1 MTNDPHSRQSVHN
14 KDGGSVF
21 ANQGGNQTIYMESVK
36 DHLQNG
42 LMALKGR
49 LYAKAVNEFEEFLSD
64 ARKVGAQKMPEA
76 QRDLATGHFCAAL
89 AMLDGRPPSDR
100 SPEQID
106 RIESHIEQAIGY
118 GDVVVTHQANVLW
131 ALVKDDYY
139 AAIGMPAKPPPA
151 DVLAGSIGELQ
162 PTQLEP
168 LATHVKRA
176 QGRTWK
182 LLQARAGELGMVAA
196 AEPEHVPVA
205 RDFDP
210 ARGEAVRRYFVR
222 TPRQRSA
229 APGAIAL
236 GAAALSVILA
246 AVAHNAASL
255 VLLVIAY
262 FAAKWGWQKVKQY
275 RAYLLRYAAA
285 EPKPSDTQMDTW
297 LQQDI
302 AALEAKASRQVRL
315 VATTKHEGGDLV
327 YPIQAVVG
335 VPSPSGTIVDSLRV
349 RRGGDHRWRA
359 NHYDVL
365 ILFLTNDLISLY
377 RCALDFHT
385 GEPVYEQI
393 TEWHYRDIVGVS
405 TDRVAM
411 PASITALFR
420 KVDELFEHDVDGGE
434 YEKYA
439 DIPYAQKF
447 TISIVNGERVELN
460 TGFGETLGA
469 DNEIAWR
476 DNERAL
482 AIIKKMVRARH
493 TSA

>member
-1 MTNDPHSRQSVHN
+1 MTNDPFSSQHVRN
-14 KDGGSVF
+14 GDGTVF
-21 ANQGGNQTIYMESVK
+21 ANQGGDQTIYLESVK

-49 LYAKAVNEFEEFLSD
+49 LYAKAVSELEEFLSD
-64 ARKVGAQKMPEA
+64 ARKVGATKLPEA
-76 QRDLATGHFCAAL
+76 QRDLATGHFSAAL
-89 AMLDGRPPSDR
+89 AMLDGRPPNDR

-106 RIESHIEQAIGY
+106 RIETHIEQAIGY
-118 GDVVVTHQANVLW
+118 GDPVVTHQANVLW

-139 AAIGMPAKPPPA
+139 TAIGMPAKPPAA
-151 DVLAGSIGELQ
+151 DTLAASVAELQ
-162 PTQLEP
+162 PSQLEP
-168 LATHVKRA
+168 LVTHVKRA
-176 QGRTWK
+176 QGRTFRAM
-182 LLQARAGELGMVAA
+182 QARAGELGLAA
-196 AEPEHVPVA
+196 APEPEHVPVA
-205 RDFDP
+205 RQFDP
-210 ARGEAVRRYFVR
+210 ARGEAVKRYFVR
-222 TPRQRSA
+222 TPRHRSP

-236 GAAALSVILA
+236 GAAALCVIVA
-246 AVAHNAASL
+246 AAAHNAASL
-255 VLLVIAY
+255 LLVVIAY
-262 FAAKWGWQKVKQY
+262 FAVKWGWQKVKQY
-275 RAYLLRYAAA
+275 RAYLERYAAA
-285 EPKPSDTQMDTW
+285 EPKPTDVQMDAW
-297 LQQDI
+297 LQEDI

-335 VPSPSGTIVDSLRV
+335 VPSPAGTIVDSLRV
-349 RRGGDHRWRA
+349 RRGDDHRWRA

-385 GEPVYEQI
+385 GEPIYEQI

-405 TDRVAM
+405 TDRVGM
-411 PASITALFR
+411 PAAITALFR
-420 KVDELFEHDVDGGE
+420 KFDELFEHDVDAE
-434 YEKYA
+434 HEKYA

-482 AIIKKMVRARH
+482 TIIKKMVRARH
-493 TSA
+493 TST